1 MRGRTLLVDGVMVN
15 KPYKSPTNDV
25 YVAYYAGSITFST
38 KYFQV
43 YWDGNEHIDVY
54 LWENYRGKVCG
65 LCGNANGNSN
75 DDFIGLNNSTSKMYK
90 YKDWTDHWQNKNSK
104 KMFVFKLYFI

>member
-25 YVAYYAGSITFST
+25 YVAYYAGSIIFST